1 MATVFKASTS
11 ELIAVFTKTH
21 FGSNPVLVIQDLGSS
36 SDAAVASLE
45 RDLQETGVSFR
56 YMPDFLFVQASMPI
70 IDSFCREYKNSLN
83 MSVYE
88 NGKLLEEHLKKEEM

>member
-1 MATVFKASTS
+1 MATVFKAQVSD
-11 ELIAVFTKTH
+11 LLAVYTKAK
-21 FGSNPVLVIQDLGSS
+21 FDKAPVLVIQDLGSS

-56 YMPDFLFVQASMPI
+56 YMPDFLFIQASPQI

-83 MSVYE
+83 MSIYE
-88 NGKLLEEHLKKEEM
+88 NGRLTEQF

>member
-56 YMPDFLFVQASMPI
+56 YMPDFLFIQASPQI

-83 MSVYE
+83 MSIYE
-88 NGKLLEEHLKKEEM
+88 NGRLAEPF